1 MFGHPEMGIYQ
12 KWNPLLASAHA
23 ACQAL
28 ITPHSS
34 QAPPPST
41 NHSSSI
47 ALHHP
52 PVKTR
57 PRRVKSEDFGA
68 RSSCAERPKRTE
80 FSHGRRDERRWVESS
95 DEDSS
100 GLGYDS
106 SIFQSWDPFYVFVF
120 SVTKGIKL
128 HCHRASWVLQ
138 PKPFTLF
145 RIFLLLV
152 NSNQARYYFCWLLLW
167 AA

>member
-12 KWNPLLASAHA
+12 KQNPLQASAHA

-57 PRRVKSEDFGA
+57 PRRVKSEAFGA
-68 RSSCAERPKRTE
+68 RSSRAERPKRAE
-80 FSHGRRDERRWVESS
+80 FSHGWRDERRCVRRWVESS

-100 GLGYDS
+100 GHGYDS
-106 SIFQSWDPFYVFVF
+106 SISQSRDPFYVFVF
-120 SVTKGIKL
+120 NVRPKGLNYTPIMHPAAKTV
-128 HCHRASWVLQ
+128 HTI
-138 PKPFTLF
+138 P
-145 RIFLLLV
+145 
-152 NSNQARYYFCWLLLW
+152 YFPSPRKQ
-167 AA
+167 